1 MTDERTPW
9 SLTRRELLAATAA
22 AVVVPWLSPRF
33 LASFSPTALAARV
46 LTPAEFALVDELSEM
61 IIPTDAHSPG
71 ARAARVAGEIDR
83 RLADSLDEKQQAS
96 WRAGLRAVNE
106 LSRQMT
112 GVSFL
117 NGTPAQRLAV
127 LTRMAAN
134 ERDPKTPAER
144 FFGTIKDATAGAY
157 YTSKIGIHQDQDYKG
172 NVYQPGEYA
181 GYDATP

>member
-1 MTDERTPW
+1 MTDDRTPW

-33 LASFSPTALAARV
+33 LASLAPITVAARFF
-46 LTPAEFALVDELSEM
+46 TPAEFTLVDELSEM

-83 RLADSLDEKQQAS
+83 RIADSLDAEWKAS
-96 WRAGLRAVNE
+96 WRAGLRSVDA
-106 LSRQMT
+106 LSREMN
-112 GVSFL
+112 GNAFL
-117 NGTPAQRLAV
+117 QSSPDARLAV
-127 LTRMAAN
+127 LTRMAAG
-134 ERDPKTPAER
+134 ELEPKTPAER
-144 FFGTIKDATAGAY
+144 FFVTVKGATAGAY

-181 GYDATP
+181 GFDAT